1 MKPLVERLKQ
11 EYEGKVVFKLYNIEK
26 DPEGAKLANELGAEY
41 VPTFVF
47 YDSTGAKAGM
57 KVGEVSEEEFRAQL
71 DALK

>member
-11 EYEGKVVFKLYNIEK
+11 EYEGKVVFKLYNIEQ
-26 DPEGAKLANELGAEY
+26 DPEGAKLATELGAEY

-47 YDSTGAKAGM
+47 YDSAGAKAGM
-57 KVGEVSEEEFRAQL
+57 KVGEIAEADFRAQL